1 MKINGVVNLNKE
13 KGYTS
18 QDAIRVLKGILKA
31 EKVGHTG
38 TLDPDATGVLPVCL
52 GKATKIAELI
62 TGTEK
67 AYRAEVAFGAETDTQ
82 DASGKVLKTFTYT
95 VSEDDVRKACEEM
108 TGEILQ
114 VPPMYS
120 ALKHN
125 GQKLYDL
132 ARKGVEVERQ
142 ARPITIHEIRILEI
156 HEDGMTIDV
165 RCSKGTYIRTLCED
179 LGRKLG
185 YGAHMKS
192 LIRTASGPYRIED
205 AYTLKEIEAMVQEGR
220 TEEFL
225 TDLSVMFEDLP
236 MIRVIEKEDLFL
248 RSGNFL
254 TYPSGAVDGAMGD
267 MVRMHLSSGEL
278 AALYRV
284 SEFLEIDGV
293 PHTRLRAFKMFV

>member
-1 MKINGVVNLNKE
+1 MNINGVVNLNKE

-18 QDAIRVLKGILKA
+18 QDAIRVLKGIMKA
-31 EKVGHTG
+31 DKVGHTG

-82 DASGKVLKTFTYT
+82 DASGKVLKTFSYT
-95 VSEDDVRKACEEM
+95 LCEDDVRKACEEM

-114 VPPMYS
+114 IPPMYS

-142 ARPITIHEIRILEI
+142 PRPITIHEIRILEI

-165 RCSKGTYIRTLCED
+165 KCSKGTYIRTLCED
-179 LGRKLG
+179 IGRKLG

-192 LIRTASGPYRIED
+192 LIRTASGPYKIED
-205 AYTLKEIEAMVQEGR
+205 AYTLKEIETMVKEGR
-220 TEEFL
+220 TSEFL
-225 TDLSVMFEDLP
+225 TDLTVMFEDLP
-236 MIRVIEKEDLFL
+236 SIRVLENEDLYL

-254 TYPSGAVDGAMGD
+254 TYPSEEVKAEMGD
-267 MVRMHLSSGEL
+267 PVRMHLSGGEL
-278 AALYRV
+278 AALYKV
-284 SEFLEIDGV
+284 SEYLEIDGKA
-293 PHTRLRAFKMFV
+293 HTRLRAFKMFV